1 HYRKKVMYMKYLR
14 VLTVSLI
21 FSLLAVTGSFS
32 AENTLDK
39 IPMSR
44 TKLDFLS
51 LYKKQWD
58 SFGLSWKLKK
68 AIDDAFT
75 EQTENFMWGTVG
87 LRLASNYDNI
97 QEKIQQAAEF
107 KFNADYDKFLAE
119 LEGTWGEKLR
129 DNIIDFYKRQNEAMY
144 FELKDNP
151 MAQAYLRQDY
161 DRITEDNGRA
171 AMSRISDE
179 LSAKY
184 GTFKTS
190 GAGIIGGGL
199 MILARKQLTKYV
211 TKILARKVT
220 GTALGK
226 LAGTAIPV
234 IGWAM
239 LAWSVWDIYSM
250 ATDAEE
256 TISRKMYESYNKM
269 YSEEVPLV
277 YWEGMESYVKDAYV
291 FAYESVLVN
300 ANKGKSLSANTL
312 VKELSQELTIA
323 DQRFFADRVAV
334 IQVIA
339 DGKEYTL
346 DDVLTRHGNFIRDA
360 KHRDFEGFAAIL
372 MESDELPQDYPPKP
386 PVSPDVQPKSP
397 VNKVIRI
404 YEGH

>member
-1 HYRKKVMYMKYLR
+1 MYMKYLR
-14 VLTVSLI
+14 VFTVSLI

-58 SFGLSWKLKK
+58 SFGLPWKLKK

-250 ATDAEE
+250 ASDAEE

-277 YWEGMESYVKDAYV
+277 YWDGMESYVKDAYV
-291 FAYESVLVN
+291 FAYESVLAN

-312 VKELSQELTIA
+312 VKELSRELTIT

-360 KHRDFEGFAAIL
+360 KHRDFESFAAIL

-386 PVSPDVQPKSP
+386 PASPDVQPKSP
-397 VNKVIRI
+397 VNKVIKI
-404 YEGH
+404 YESH

>member
-1 HYRKKVMYMKYLR
+1 MKYLR

-44 TKLDFLS
+44 TKLDFLW
-51 LYKKQWD
+51 LYKTQWD
-58 SFGLSWKLKK
+58 SFGLPWKLKK
-68 AIDDAFT
+68 AIDDAFA

-107 KFNADYDKFLAE
+107 KFNADYDKFMSE

-323 DQRFFADRVAV
+323 DQRFFADRLAV
-334 IQVIA
+334 IQDIS

-360 KHRDFEGFAAIL
+360 KHRDFESFAAIL

>member
-1 HYRKKVMYMKYLR
+1 MYMKYLR
-14 VLTVSLI
+14 VLTVSVI

-291 FAYESVLVN
+291 FAYESVLAN
-300 ANKGKSLSANTL
+300 ASKGKSLSANTL

-323 DQRFFADRVAV
+323 DQRFFADRLAV
-334 IQVIA
+334 IQDIS

-386 PVSPDVQPKSP
+386 PASPDVQPKSP
-397 VNKVIRI
+397 VNKVIKI

>member
-1 HYRKKVMYMKYLR
+1 MKYLR
-14 VLTVSLI
+14 VFTVSLI

-58 SFGLSWKLKK
+58 SFGLPWKLKK

-250 ATDAEE
+250 ASDAEE

-277 YWEGMESYVKDAYV
+277 YWDGMESYVKDAYV
-291 FAYESVLVN
+291 FAYESVLAN

-312 VKELSQELTIA
+312 VKELSRELTIT

-360 KHRDFEGFAAIL
+360 KHRDFESFAAIL

-386 PVSPDVQPKSP
+386 PASPDVQPKSP
-397 VNKVIRI
+397 VNKVIKI
-404 YEGH
+404 YESH

>member
-1 HYRKKVMYMKYLR
+1 MKYLR
-14 VLTVSLI
+14 VFTVSLI

-58 SFGLSWKLKK
+58 SFGLPWKLKK

-256 TISRKMYESYNKM
+256 TISRKMYESYNRM

-277 YWEGMESYVKDAYV
+277 YWDGMESYVKDAYV
-291 FAYESVLVN
+291 FAYESMLTSV
-300 ANKGKSLSANTL
+300 NKGKSLSANTL
-312 VKELSQELTIA
+312 VKELSRELTIT

-360 KHRDFEGFAAIL
+360 KHRDFESFAAIL

-386 PVSPDVQPKSP
+386 PASPDVQPKSP
-397 VNKVIRI
+397 VNKVIKI

>member
-1 HYRKKVMYMKYLR
+1 MKYLR
-14 VLTVSLI
+14 VFTVSLI

-58 SFGLSWKLKK
+58 SFGLPWKLKK

-256 TISRKMYESYNKM
+256 TISRKMYESYNKI

-277 YWEGMESYVKDAYV
+277 YWDGMESYVKDAYV
-291 FAYESVLVN
+291 FAYESMLTSV
-300 ANKGKSLSANTL
+300 NKGKSLSANTL

-360 KHRDFEGFAAIL
+360 KHRDFESFAAIL

-386 PVSPDVQPKSP
+386 PASPDVQPKSP
-397 VNKVIRI
+397 VNKVIKI